1 MENVLTTYQ
10 LKKRY
15 GKHMAVNG
23 VDMHINRG
31 DIYGFVGEN
40 GSGKTTIPSSR
51 KIRQAR
57 NS

>member
-40 GSGKTTIPSSR
+40 GSKNYHNTINYRIDFPAKR
-51 KIRQAR
+51 
-57 NS
+57 